1 MNFLYNLVD
10 IFLMNNN
17 EKTIYKIIKNEPQKV
32 IFDVGSFKGR
42 FTKKIL
48 KIDQNKETKYF
59 LFDPNPKSRLYL
71 DELINKNPNISFDC
85 VGLSNQTEKKI
96 FHLNSFFEASG
107 SSFQTISKDDK
118 LWNISR
124 KLISTFNIFDLN
136 SKNNFKSFEVK
147 TNTIDKFCSTN
158 QIDKIDLLKIDAE
171 GHEEYILEGA
181 SKMFENNKV
190 KLIYVEILSTKQLFK
205 QKKDKILNHLEKEN
219 FKFIKEYPIH
229 SVSILSN
236 LKAADFLL
244 INNNYRSDNK

>member
-71 DELINKNPNISFDC
+71 DEIMNKNPNIFFDC
-85 VGLSNQTEKKI
+85 VGLSNQAEKKI
-96 FHLNSFFEASG
+96 FYLNSFFEASG

-124 KLISTFNIFDLN
+124 KLITTFNIFDLN
-136 SKNNFKSFEVK
+136 SKNNFKSFKVK
-147 TNTIDKFCSTN
+147 TNTIDQFCSTN

-181 SKMFENNKV
+181 SKMLEKEKI
-190 KLIYVEILSTKQLFK
+190 KLIYIEILSTKQLFK
-205 QKKDKILNHLEKEN
+205 QKKDKIINRLEKQN
-219 FKFIKEYPIH
+219 FKFIKEYPIY

-236 LKAADFLL
+236 LKASDFLL
-244 INNNYRSDNK
+244 INNNYSCDNK